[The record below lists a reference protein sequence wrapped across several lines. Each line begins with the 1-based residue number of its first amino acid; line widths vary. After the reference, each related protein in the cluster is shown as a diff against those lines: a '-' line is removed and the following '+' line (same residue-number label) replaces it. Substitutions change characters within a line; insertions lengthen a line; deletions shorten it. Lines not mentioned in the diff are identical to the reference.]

1 MESDFAESLR
11 LQIQGALEFEDSR
24 HHILGFLHRDT
35 ATLVCVAW
43 RVARNQHTTKVKCNR
58 GITDAGLTAVATH
71 CPNITTIALRATQ
84 ITDAG
89 LTAVATHCPN
99 ITTINLSVTKI
110 TDAGLT
116 AVATHCPNITDINLE
131 RTQITDAGL
140 TAVATHCPNIT
151 TIDLCDSQ
159 ITDAGLT
166 AVATHCPKI
175 VVNPS
180 DLKHVVELL

>member
-1 MESDFAESLR
+1 MENGLTESLR
-11 LQIQGALEFEDSR
+11 LQIRGALR
-24 HHILGFLHRDT
+24 VQALRYHILGFLHRDT

-43 RVARNQHTTKVKCNR
+43 RVARNQHTTKVKCNT
-58 GITDAGLTAVATH
+58 G
-71 CPNITTIALRATQ
+71 
-84 ITDAG
+84 
-89 LTAVATHCPN
+89 
-99 ITTINLSVTKI
+99 I

-116 AVATHCPNITDINLE
+116 AVATHCPNITDI
-131 RTQITDAGL
+131 
-140 TAVATHCPNIT
+140 
-151 TIDLCDSQ
+151 DLSNTQ